1 VFDVDAVGGAV
12 EVAIRFLYVESAISS
27 SAFFRS
33 RLATDTLAWK
43 DGSGRRGPWGT
54 FTP

>member
-1 VFDVDAVGGAV
+1 MTHTVWPN
-12 EVAIRFLYVESAISS
+12 IRFLYVESAISS

-33 RLATDTLAWK
+33 RLAADTLAYT
-43 DGSGRRGPWGT
+43 DGSGHNGPWGT